1 MAFFQQLGQRGKC
14 EVGRVKSKKGA
25 GNDIQWGGDIIN
37 KELSGRGTPLW
48 ECKGEYREPL
58 GERDRIKG

>member
-1 MAFFQQLGQRGKC
+1 
-14 EVGRVKSKKGA
+14 VGRVKSKKGA